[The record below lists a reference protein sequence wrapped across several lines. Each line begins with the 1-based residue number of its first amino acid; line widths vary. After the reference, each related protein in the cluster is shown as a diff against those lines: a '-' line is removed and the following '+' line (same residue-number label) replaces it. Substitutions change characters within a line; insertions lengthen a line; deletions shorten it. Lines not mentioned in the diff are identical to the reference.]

1 MLVAIYVSTA
11 SSSSSPSR
19 FSKWNCARYFARCD
33 DEGEDY
39 DDHHQMMQVSMLM
52 IIAVIIM
59 MAMMMMRMVQM
70 TSIQFEY
77 RQVSEE
83 MLIQAFTRNKNK
95 QFALQQEIMLTGLQ
109 YSRQETPLPCLALL
123 WRAAL
128 GNHFLS
134 G

>member
-77 RQVSEE
+77 DRS
-83 MLIQAFTRNKNK
+83 LRK
-95 QFALQQEIMLTGLQ
+95 
-109 YSRQETPLPCLALL
+109 C
-123 WRAAL
+123 
-128 GNHFLS
+128 
-134 G
+134 